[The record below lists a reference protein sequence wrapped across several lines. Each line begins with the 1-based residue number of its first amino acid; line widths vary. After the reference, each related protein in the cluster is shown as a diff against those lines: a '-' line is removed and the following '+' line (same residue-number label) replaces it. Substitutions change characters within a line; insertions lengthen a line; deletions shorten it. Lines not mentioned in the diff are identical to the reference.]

1 LIAWHSMQQ
10 KRGFRAREFLNRY
23 ELWHH
28 LQVLDEKLHFAMA
41 CLPVGG
47 AQDHGWVDGSEYL

>member
-1 LIAWHSMQQ
+1 MQQ